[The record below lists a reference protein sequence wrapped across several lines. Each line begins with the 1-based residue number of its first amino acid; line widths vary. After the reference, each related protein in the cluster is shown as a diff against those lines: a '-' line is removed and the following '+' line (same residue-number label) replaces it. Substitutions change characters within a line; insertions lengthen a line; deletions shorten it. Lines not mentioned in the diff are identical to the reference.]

1 MFNPKIN
8 QNTHVSVQPSKR
20 DEPQTSLSNSVAMLA
35 TENTQ
40 LVKAT
45 ANLSVNAVPPQRIY
59 SQLKKFVGVQ
69 KRMLMEQPSSS
80 QSQHL
85 NALNALEQRNFK
97 PSSRSAL
104 RIPFTGKALGGMP
117 PRSAEEQRRIE
128 LLLDIEDLTNFVQA
142 ANEQIDTTENA
153 TIPELRAMFQAAESN
168 SDHRNALRDMIS
180 TASRSVITLHVQVE
194 AANLQLVSLRRDLQQ
209 LGG

>member
-8 QNTHVSVQPSKR
+8 QNTHVSVQLSKR

-59 SQLKKFVGVQ
+59 SLLKEFLGVQ
-69 KRMLMEQPSSS
+69 KQMLMEQPSSS

-104 RIPFTGKALGGMP
+104 HIPFTGKALGGMP
-117 PRSAEEQRRIE
+117 PRRTSEQRRTEI
-128 LLLDIEDLTNFVQA
+128 LLKIEDLTSFVQA
-142 ANEQIDTTENA
+142 ATEQVQLTETE
-153 TIPELRAMFQAAESN
+153 TIPELRALFDQAEPN
-168 SDHRNALRDMIS
+168 SDNQRQLFNMID
-180 TASRSVITLHVQVE
+180 TASRQVITLRIQVTE
-194 AANLQLVSLRRDLQQ
+194 GNQRINSLRDQLRQ